1 MWMFA
6 SSVPP
11 FYNQNHD
18 TDLTIKI
25 LSGLRPP
32 HISGIPGTYEDL
44 MKRCWDDDPNKRPS
58 VVEISFYFLSYIL
71 NEKNNFVSFFDNTVD
86 KIPTRNNQTITS
98 SKCHSIIKST
108 SSESSN
114 LTLSKYLLFY

>member
-1 MWMFA
+1 MSPNANGDCYLSDFVLSGPPGMSSGDIYGNLPFIATEVLHGHEYTAAADIYSFGMLMWMFA

-44 MKRCWDDDPNKRPS
+44 M
-58 VVEISFYFLSYIL
+58 
-71 NEKNNFVSFFDNTVD
+71 
-86 KIPTRNNQTITS
+86 
-98 SKCHSIIKST
+98 
-108 SSESSN
+108 
-114 LTLSKYLLFY
+114 